1 MYIDENFIR
10 EKIALL
16 RIKKGVSARNMSLSI
31 GQNETYINSIEQGQ
45 TFPSIQGLIYI
56 CEYFGINLKDFFDV
70 ENNDPAIIVNIVKEL
85 KKLKNNQLVSVC
97 ELLKSINEP
106 K

>member
-31 GQNETYINSIEQGQ
+31 GQNETYINSIEQGK

-70 ENNDPAIIVNIVKEL
+70 DTNDPAIIVNIVKEL

>member
-1 MYIDENFIR
+1 MFIDENFIR

-31 GQNETYINSIEQGQ
+31 GQNETYINSIEQGK

>member
-1 MYIDENFIR
+1 MDIDENFIR

-31 GQNETYINSIEQGQ
+31 GQNETYINSIEQGK

>member
-31 GQNETYINSIEQGQ
+31 GQNETYINSIEQGK

-70 ENNDPAIIVNIVKEL
+70 ENNDPAIIANIVKEL

>member
-31 GQNETYINSIEQGQ
+31 GQNETYINSIEQGK

>member
-1 MYIDENFIR
+1 MYIDENFIS

-31 GQNETYINSIEQGQ
+31 GQNETYINSIEQGK